1 MASID
6 RLARSLVDLRGLI
19 DEITGKGA
27 EVEFLSEGLIF
38 APGVSDPRS
47 TLLLGVL
54 GSFAE
59 FERAIIHE
67 RQAEGIALAK
77 KAGKYKGRQRVLTRE
92 QADSIRERARAGARP
107 TKLADQISKGIRRK
121 PQYRLPCTSEGGEL
135 MTFLNIL
142 GYLFWPGAAGIL
154 ITKVRETGIIA
165 GLVRSVLPI
174 VGLAISLVAIG
185 ALGGVLAGTARQF
198 VDEQE
203 AQPTSANLVNSPQE
217 ALNQMLS
224 DVNSPEG
231 YEGY

>member
-1 MASID
+1 
-6 RLARSLVDLRGLI
+6 
-19 DEITGKGA
+19 
-27 EVEFLSEGLIF
+27 
-38 APGVSDPRS
+38 
-47 TLLLGVL
+47 
-54 GSFAE
+54 
-59 FERAIIHE
+59 
-67 RQAEGIALAK
+67 
-77 KAGKYKGRQRVLTRE
+77 
-92 QADSIRERARAGARP
+92 
-107 TKLADQISKGIRRK
+107 
-121 PQYRLPCTSEGGEL
+121 

-142 GYLFWPGAAGIL
+142 GYLFWPAAAGIL

-185 ALGGVLAGTARQF
+185 ALDGVLAGTARQF